1 MTEREIE
8 AFLTIVRT
16 GSISAAAE
24 VLYVTQ
30 PALSRRVRALEQE
43 LGYQLFIRKKGLRNI
58 ELTAEGKTFISL
70 AERWKTVW
78 NESRALKD
86 MDRSGVFHIGSV
98 GSVGTYLMPMVLER
112 FMEKNPDCSLNFH
125 QCHSFEGYKYVED
138 GSLDLALVSDDMF
151 SQDVLTVPAFKG
163 KMVLAVSGQL
173 KASSGQLKA
182 SSGQL
187 KASSGQLEAS
197 SGQLKVSSGQPE
209 RMLSPSCLDPE
220 KEIRLPWN
228 PEYDTWHDYWFGLGV
243 RPRVMLDQMSLME
256 YFLRE
261 KGCWVIDTEYIARM
275 LKERGGEDICGLQD
289 GPVESVIYYLVKK
302 GKCARYAVEFL
313 DIMKQ
318 VLGDMDGLNM
328 LI

>member
-30 PALSRRVRALEQE
+30 PALSRRIRALEQE
-43 LGYQLFIRKKGLRNI
+43 LGYQLFIRKKGLRNVG
-58 ELTAEGKTFISL
+58 LTAEGKAFISL

-151 SQDVLTVPAFKG
+151 PRTSLRSRLLRGRWFWRYPVCWRILPGSRKECCPPRALTRKRKSACPG
-163 KMVLAVSGQL
+163 T
-173 KASSGQLKA
+173 
-182 SSGQL
+182 
-187 KASSGQLEAS
+187 
-197 SGQLKVSSGQPE
+197 
-209 RMLSPSCLDPE
+209 R
-220 KEIRLPWN
+220 
-228 PEYDTWHDYWFGLGV
+228 
-243 RPRVMLDQMSLME
+243 
-256 YFLRE
+256 
-261 KGCWVIDTEYIARM
+261 
-275 LKERGGEDICGLQD
+275 
-289 GPVESVIYYLVKK
+289 
-302 GKCARYAVEFL
+302 
-313 DIMKQ
+313 
-318 VLGDMDGLNM
+318 NM
-328 LI
+328 THGTITGSAWG

>member
-112 FMEKNPDCSLNFH
+112 FMEENPDCSLNFH
-125 QCHSFEGYKYVED
+125 QCHSFEGYKDVED

-163 KMVLAVSGQL
+163 KMVLAV
-173 KASSGQLKA
+173 
-182 SSGQL
+182 SGQL

-261 KGCWVIDTEYIARM
+261 KGCWVIAPEYIARM
-275 LKERGGEDICGLQD
+275 LKERGGVDICGLQD

>member
-163 KMVLAVSGQL
+163 KMVLAVSGL
-173 KASSGQLKA
+173 
-182 SSGQL
+182 
-187 KASSGQLEAS
+187 LEDS
-197 SGQLKVSSGQPE
+197 PRQPE

-261 KGCWVIDTEYIARM
+261 KGCWVIAPEYIARM

-302 GKCARYAVEFL
+302 GKCARYAVGFL

-318 VLGDMDGLNM
+318 ALGDMDGLTM

>member
-30 PALSRRVRALEQE
+30 PALSRRIRALEQE
-43 LGYQLFIRKKGLRNI
+43 LGYQLFIRKKGLRNVG
-58 ELTAEGKTFISL
+58 LTAEGKAFISL

-138 GSLDLALVSDDMF
+138 GSLGLALVSDDMF
-151 SQDVLTVPAFKG
+151 SQEVLTVPAFKG

-173 KASSGQLKA
+173 EDSSGQSEDSPGQPEA
-182 SSGQL
+182 SP
-187 KASSGQLEAS
+187 GQLENS
-197 SGQLKVSSGQPE
+197 PRQPE

-243 RPRVMLDQMSLME
+243 RPRVMLNQMSLME

-261 KGCWVIDTEYIARM
+261 KGCWVIAPEYIARM
-275 LKERGGEDICGLQD
+275 LKAGGGPDICGLQD
-289 GPVESVIYYLVKK
+289 GPAESVIYYLVKK

-313 DIMKQ
+313 EIMKQ

>member
-16 GSISAAAE
+16 GSISAAVE

-30 PALSRRVRALEQE
+30 PALSRRIRALEQE
-43 LGYQLFIRKKGLRNI
+43 LGYQLFIRKKGLRNVG
-58 ELTAEGKTFISL
+58 LTAEGKAFISL

-163 KMVLAVSGQL
+163 KMVLAVSGL
-173 KASSGQLKA
+173 
-182 SSGQL
+182 
-187 KASSGQLEAS
+187 LEDS
-197 SGQLKVSSGQPE
+197 PRQPE

-228 PEYDTWHDYWFGLGV
+228 PEYD
-243 RPRVMLDQMSLME
+243 
-256 YFLRE
+256 
-261 KGCWVIDTEYIARM
+261 RM
-275 LKERGGEDICGLQD
+275 LEAGGGPDICGLQD
-289 GPVESVIYYLVKK
+289 GPAESVIYYLVKK
-302 GKCARYAVEFL
+302 GKCARYAVGFL

-318 VLGDMDGLNM
+318 ALGDMDGLTM

>member
-30 PALSRRVRALEQE
+30 PALSRRIRALEQE
-43 LGYQLFIRKKGLRNI
+43 LGYQLFIRKKGLRNVG
-58 ELTAEGKTFISL
+58 LTAEGKAFISL

-151 SQDVLTVPAFKG
+151 SQEVLTVPAFKG

-173 KASSGQLKA
+173 EDSSGQSEDSPGQPEA
-182 SSGQL
+182 SP
-187 KASSGQLEAS
+187 GQLENS
-197 SGQLKVSSGQPE
+197 PRQPE

-243 RPRVMLDQMSLME
+243 RPRVMLNQMSLME

-261 KGCWVIDTEYIARM
+261 KGCWVIAPEYIARM
-275 LKERGGEDICGLQD
+275 LKAGGGPDICGLQD
-289 GPVESVIYYLVKK
+289 GPAESVIYYLVKK

-313 DIMKQ
+313 EIMKQ

>member
-30 PALSRRVRALEQE
+30 PALSRRIRALEQE
-43 LGYQLFIRKKGLRNI
+43 LGYQLFIRKKGLRNVG
-58 ELTAEGKTFISL
+58 LTAEGKAFISL

-163 KMVLAVSGQL
+163 KMVLAVSGL
-173 KASSGQLKA
+173 
-182 SSGQL
+182 
-187 KASSGQLEAS
+187 LEDS
-197 SGQLKVSSGQPE
+197 PRQPE

-261 KGCWVIDTEYIARM
+261 KGCWVIAPEYIARM
-275 LKERGGEDICGLQD
+275 LKAGGGPDICGLQD
-289 GPVESVIYYLVKK
+289 GPAESVIYYLVKK

-318 VLGDMDGLNM
+318 ALGDMDGLTM